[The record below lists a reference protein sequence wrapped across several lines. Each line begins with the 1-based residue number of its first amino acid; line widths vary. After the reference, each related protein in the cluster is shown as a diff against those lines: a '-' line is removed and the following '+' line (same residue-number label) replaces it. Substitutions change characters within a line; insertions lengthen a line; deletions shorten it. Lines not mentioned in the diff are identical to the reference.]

1 MLKMRNNVKY
11 FCLLHIVLVLFSLTS
26 VASKVA
32 SGAEFLSFDFIL
44 YYGLTLAGL
53 FVYAILWQQ
62 VIKHMPLI
70 TAYASKAVTIIWGIV
85 FGYFIFDEKLTV
97 RSVIG
102 GIIIVLGV
110 FLIVTGDARDEEKR
124 NNSKSEVSK

>member
-124 NNSKSEVSK
+124 NDSKSEVSK